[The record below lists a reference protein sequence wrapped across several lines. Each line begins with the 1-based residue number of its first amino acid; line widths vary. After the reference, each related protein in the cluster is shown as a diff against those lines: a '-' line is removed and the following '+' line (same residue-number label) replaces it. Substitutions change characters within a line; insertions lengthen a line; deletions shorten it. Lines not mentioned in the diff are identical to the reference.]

1 MIWKYLKYLKQIF
14 QKVFFSKYNFQAK
27 EFIYFLKVIEYYEIE
42 KKIENFKNSIHK
54 MCPLFPKYSSKE
66 YHEMKEKKKK
76 PKKSRLHNK
85 WPIEFLKFHT

>member
-66 YHEMKEKKKK
+66 YHEMKEKKKSQRK
-76 PKKSRLHNK
+76 VDCTINGPSN
-85 WPIEFLKFHT
+85 F

>member
-54 MCPLFPKYSSKE
+54 IVRSFQNILQRNITKWK
-66 YHEMKEKKKK
+66 KEKKKAK
-76 PKKSRLHNK
+76 EKS
-85 WPIEFLKFHT
+85 IAQ

>member
-1 MIWKYLKYLKQIF
+1 
-14 QKVFFSKYNFQAK
+14 
-27 EFIYFLKVIEYYEIE
+27 
-42 KKIENFKNSIHK
+42 

-85 WPIEFLKFHT
+85 FAHRISKIPYIEIQCEINGTLEIATSKFSKSFKIPKFLDAKMLTARSNESPKTRPPN